1 MSRQTLVLGALALV
15 IGIVTFVISFAVV
28 HEGIVRIV
36 LQVAGA
42 FLLLVSFSLFGW
54 HICSGGGNS
63 SKKVLKTKNRSKRP
77 REIDR
82 YGHDNF
88 GGPGYEGGV
97 TVIRTG
103 SARGKSGQRSRGH
116 HSQNQQQHYQQQQ
129 QQQYQ
134 YQQQQQQ
141 QYHPQ
146 SNGGGGHGYVVSADG
161 YVQHQQQQP
170 QQQQQQQQ
178 QVQYNGQGVQY
189 SSNHGVQFNPGGS
202 STNRMMAGGV
212 NSGYHGSMDSIN
224 SNTLSYDS
232 DLSTGSFN
240 TGQLRRSCMK
250 KTPAK
255 DNTSVQSMAS
265 VGSQNSK
272 KSGRS
277 VTIAIG
283 SEQTQ
288 V

>member
-1 MSRQTLVLGALALV
+1 M
-15 IGIVTFVISFAVV
+15 
-28 HEGIVRIV
+28 
-36 LQVAGA
+36 
-42 FLLLVSFSLFGW
+42 
-54 HICSGGGNS
+54 
-63 SKKVLKTKNRSKRP
+63 
-77 REIDR
+77 
-82 YGHDNF
+82 
-88 GGPGYEGGV
+88 
-97 TVIRTG
+97 IRTG

-116 HSQNQQQHYQQQQ
+116 HSQHQQQHYQQQQ

-146 SNGGGGHGYVVSADG
+146 SNGGGGGHGYVVSADG

-232 DLSTGSFN
+232 DLSTGMEQMNCNNALILHLYFRKLQHRAAEEELHEEDS
-240 TGQLRRSCMK
+240 GQGQHEC
-250 KTPAK
+250 AEHGQCW
-255 DNTSVQSMAS
+255 VAEQQEEW
-265 VGSQNSK
+265 SQCHLCYWIRADP
-272 KSGRS
+272 G
-277 VTIAIG
+277 VITCD
-283 SEQTQ
+283 Q
-288 V
+288 